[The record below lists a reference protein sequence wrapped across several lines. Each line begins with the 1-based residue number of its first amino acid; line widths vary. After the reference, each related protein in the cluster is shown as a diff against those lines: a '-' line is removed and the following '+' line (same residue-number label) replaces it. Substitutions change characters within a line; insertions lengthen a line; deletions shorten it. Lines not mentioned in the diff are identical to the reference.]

1 MFHQFKILIY
11 KIFLKSC
18 ENSLFFNIYKKIFS
32 VLLIS
37 YNYFD
42 FEDLKIDKDI
52 YFSKNGLFKGEENF
66 IKKLSQFNFKSVLD
80 IGCNQCSYSEC
91 LIKYNRKLKVH
102 GVDPLFLKGTKR
114 VLKLYPQNF
123 FFYNNGI
130 TNKNKNLDFYL
141 SMGENKDYGISSLH
155 NYTGRVHYWMIN
167 KKLKKKFYT
176 LKKFCSLNKIN
187 KVDFVKI
194 DTEGNDYFVL
204 EKNENLLKK
213 LGVKIIQLEMSRYNL
228 HVDKNILNISKILK
242 NFVPFRLNLLSGIP
256 QKIDVNLPDNNFYFY
271 SIYIFIE
278 KNFYKK
284 KFKN

>member
-32 VLLIS
+32 VLLRS

-123 FFYNNGI
+123 FF
-130 TNKNKNLDFYL
+130 L
-141 SMGENKDYGISSLH
+141 
-155 NYTGRVHYWMIN
+155 
-167 KKLKKKFYT
+167 
-176 LKKFCSLNKIN
+176 
-187 KVDFVKI
+187 
-194 DTEGNDYFVL
+194 
-204 EKNENLLKK
+204 
-213 LGVKIIQLEMSRYNL
+213 
-228 HVDKNILNISKILK
+228 
-242 NFVPFRLNLLSGIP
+242 
-256 QKIDVNLPDNNFYFY
+256 
-271 SIYIFIE
+271 
-278 KNFYKK
+278 
-284 KFKN
+284 